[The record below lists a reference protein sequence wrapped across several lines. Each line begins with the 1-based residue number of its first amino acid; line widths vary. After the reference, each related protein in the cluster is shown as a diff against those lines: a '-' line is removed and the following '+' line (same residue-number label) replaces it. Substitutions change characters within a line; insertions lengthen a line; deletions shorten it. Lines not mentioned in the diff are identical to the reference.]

1 MVEVFLNLVNI
12 CFWFRSSRVFYLCL
26 PSIAYQKDHYFI
38 ANMLEILFNTDE
50 FLINLLVARYV
61 SSIAFEMKLS
71 ENLNFQFSVMNENI
85 QFSCYCFCIIWVFY
99 NFGNCVSPGTA
110 YKHFRTLWYYVTAP
124 LPTSYQNS
132 FFLFFY
138 IA

>member
-1 MVEVFLNLVNI
+1 MVEVSLNLVNI

-61 SSIAFEMKLS
+61 SSIAFEMKLP

-99 NFGNCVSPGTA
+99 NFGNCVSPELHISILGPCDIMWQLH
-110 YKHFRTLWYYVTAP
+110 YL
-124 LPTSYQNS
+124 LPTKIVFFFS
-132 FFLFFY
+132 F
-138 IA
+138 I

>member
-1 MVEVFLNLVNI
+1 MIEVCHNLVNI
-12 CFWFRSSRVFYLCL
+12 CFWFGHQERFISCL
-26 PSIAYQKDHYFI
+26 SSIAYQKDHYFI
-38 ANMLEILFNTDE
+38 ANMFEILFNTDE

-71 ENLNFQFSVMNENI
+71 ENLNFQFSIMNENI
-85 QFSCYCFCIIWVFY
+85 QFSCYYIYIIWMFY
-99 NFGNCVSPGTA
+99 NFVNCVSPGTA
-110 YKHFRTLWYYVTAP
+110 YKHLRTLWYYVTAP